1 MTEIISKRN
10 KKPYFFLLI
19 FSVSSVVASTYYMRV
34 PMLCNIALP
43 TLFLTFL
50 LSIMC
55 VFLLVN
61 SHGAIELIDDTIVI
75 RRGIRKTVINK
86 NDILDVF
93 PAPHP
98 SKPDEIQK
106 NVVSIKVL
114 INGQEKTLICGD
126 VTDVDYAVKKL
137 IELIK

>member
-1 MTEIISKRN
+1 MAEIISKRN

-19 FSVSSVVASTYYMRV
+19 LCILSVVASTYYMRV
-34 PMLCNIALP
+34 PTLCYIALP
-43 TLFLTFL
+43 TLILTFL

-55 VFLLVN
+55 IFLLVN
-61 SHGAIELIDDTIVI
+61 PHGAIEQVDDTIVI
-75 RRGIRKTVINK
+75 RQGIRKTVINK
-86 NDILDVF
+86 NDILDVS
-93 PAPHP
+93 PTPHP
-98 SKPDEIQK
+98 NKPDKIQK

-137 IELIK
+137 SELIK